1 MIVLFTDFGLSGPYM
16 GQLQAAIFK
25 ESPAAQVV
33 NLFADAP
40 AHDARRSAYLLAA
53 YAGEFPAPT
62 VFVCVV
68 DPGVGSDRRALALEA
83 GGRWF
88 VGPDNGLLGIVA
100 RRAPGPAWWRIAW
113 RPERLSASF
122 HGRDLFAPVAAWLD
136 RGERPQGAS
145 AGARPPGA
153 DAPKTSNPAADQA
166 PGHMSGRPAPPGADA
181 PKTSNPAADQAP
193 GHMSGRPAPPAGWA
207 ELLAPDGLGH
217 GNWPDDLAEVIYIDR
232 FGNAMTGLRAATLS
246 PHARITLSNGREIV
260 RARTFSDVPKGGVF
274 WYENANGLA
283 EIAVNCGR
291 ADAALGLALGSP
303 VIVGL

>member
-1 MIVLFTDFGLSGPYM
+1 MIVLFTDFGLSGPYV
-16 GQLQAAIFK
+16 GQLQAAILK
-25 ESPAAQVV
+25 ESPAARVV

-88 VGPDNGLLGIVA
+88 VGPDNGLLEIVA
-100 RRAPGPAWWRIAW
+100 RRTPGAAWWRIAW
-113 RPERLSASF
+113 RPEHMSASF

-136 RGERPQGAS
+136 RGD
-145 AGARPPGA
+145 RPPGPSSA
-153 DAPKTSNPAADQA
+153 HWAEPLA
-166 PGHMSGRPAPPGADA
+166 PG
-181 PKTSNPAADQAP
+181 
-193 GHMSGRPAPPAGWA
+193 
-207 ELLAPDGLGH
+207 GLGA
-217 GNWPDDLAEVIYIDR
+217 GEWPDDLAEVIYIDR

-246 PHARITLSNGREIV
+246 PNARLTLNNGREIV
-260 RARTFSDVPKGGVF
+260 QARTFSDVPKGGLF

-283 EIAVNCGR
+283 EIAINCGR
-291 ADAALGLALGSP
+291 ADATLGLALGSP
-303 VIVGL
+303 VIVGP